1 MAETKGTE
9 TKNTVDKHAWPEVSR
24 HCPFATLMDN
34 FLALPLRAVVRL
46 GSSTI
51 CIIAM
56 ASVTTPAFGDARAY
70 QNCLT
75 LNNEHFC
82 ARNYP
87 GRTTSNAPPPV
98 SSQQAYQN
106 CLTLNNEHF
115 CARNYPG
122 RTTSNAPP
130 PVSSQQA
137 YQNCLT
143 LNNEH
148 FCARNYLGRTTSEN
162 VVRGPAA
169 PAATGRAARTVPSGT
184 TASLARSKTVKPT
197 GQRDY
202 LLANGGLAV
211 HMGGG
216 DYLTPN
222 GPMFHVGGGNYL
234 TPDGPMFHVGGG
246 NYRTPDGPMF
256 HMGRGNYRTPD
267 GPMFHM
273 GRGNYRTPN
282 GGMIFNLGGNQS
294 PSWIPIQ

>member
-56 ASVTTPAFGDARAY
+56 ASVTTPAFGDAR
-70 QNCLT
+70 
-75 LNNEHFC
+75 
-82 ARNYP
+82 
-87 GRTTSNAPPPV
+87 
-98 SSQQAYQN
+98 AYQN

-234 TPDGPMFHVGGG
+234 TPDGPMFHVGGV
-246 NYRTPDGPMF
+246 NYRT
-256 HMGRGNYRTPD
+256 HD